1 MLSRLER
8 RWLRLLRVVTAKLEN
23 RLGIAPLL
31 GKVYQISMV
40 LILLKETF
48 ELNTEETFPKFVAR

>member
-1 MLSRLER
+1 MLSSLKR
-8 RWLRLLRVVTAKLEN
+8 RWLRLLRVITAKLEN

-48 ELNTEETFPKFVAR
+48 ELNT

>member
-1 MLSRLER
+1 LLKELMLSSLKR
-8 RWLRLLRVVTAKLEN
+8 RWLRLLRVITAKLEN

-48 ELNTEETFPKFVAR
+48 ELNT